1 MPSSLKYHL
10 LSMIQLYINNVK
22 QLLDTASYKP
32 IQLDP
37 TDNVRKKLKTKL
49 TRYAEETKEEQLI
62 NFTKLLKYSSNT
74 KCPELY
80 CLPKIHKP
88 GNPFRP
94 IISNVGSATSGIGS
108 YVSRIIRPLTG
119 NKNSSTL
126 NSKEFVRQIREI
138 ELQEDDMLVSY
149 DVKDLF
155 TSIPLSYTYNII
167 FEALDTDS
175 SLKERTKLNP
185 YHIVDLIKFCMT
197 EGNYFHF
204 QGEHF
209 SQTQGAPMGSP
220 LSPVLAE
227 FFMEHLEQ
235 RAFACD
241 NFTGRVKFFKRYVDD
256 IFAIVKKGHEESFL
270 HHLNGLF
277 TEHIKFTIEKEHGG
291 RLPFLDALVI
301 KDGHK
306 LKTTVYRKQTNTDRY
321 LNYHSHHPKSVK
333 IGIVTG
339 MVDRAFNLCDAEFLD
354 AELKDIKRS
363 LIRNDYPRRLV
374 DSCVGRRLELLR
386 SGAPHAQPAQDIRIT
401 MPYYTGIAEA
411 VKRLSA
417 TIGFQACFTSSTSLA
432 AMLRSDKVKI
442 PTEEQQGAVY
452 NVNCTCGASYIG
464 ETGNTISHRFQQH
477 IGNLKTYRTAEKRKN
492 GEKVTTRGQPQ
503 KKDPDIIMNE
513 ALKTSAVAEHAVTCR
528 KTEKDLSVS
537 KVCRETNY
545 QRRKIR
551 EAFYIRHNPNI
562 NRDEGSE
569 VSEAWI
575 PISDLT
581 ECFTITNRPHTFT
594 HSRGSEGTRSRGT
607 DLPDNTPTA
616 PGHTPT

>member
-1 MPSSLKYHL
+1 
-10 LSMIQLYINNVK
+10 
-22 QLLDTASYKP
+22 
-32 IQLDP
+32 
-37 TDNVRKKLKTKL
+37 
-49 TRYAEETKEEQLI
+49 
-62 NFTKLLKYSSNT
+62 
-74 KCPELY
+74 
-80 CLPKIHKP
+80 
-88 GNPFRP
+88 
-94 IISNVGSATSGIGS
+94 
-108 YVSRIIRPLTG
+108 
-119 NKNSSTL
+119 
-126 NSKEFVRQIREI
+126 
-138 ELQEDDMLVSY
+138 
-149 DVKDLF
+149 
-155 TSIPLSYTYNII
+155 
-167 FEALDTDS
+167 
-175 SLKERTKLNP
+175 
-185 YHIVDLIKFCMT
+185 MT

-204 QGEHF
+204 QGAHF
-209 SQTQGAPMGSP
+209 SQTQGVPMGSP

-241 NFTGRVKFFKRYVDD
+241 NFTRRVEFFKRYVDD
-256 IFAIVKKGHEESFL
+256 IFAIVKKGHEQSFL

-301 KDGHK
+301 KDGHR
-306 LKTTVYRKQTNTDRY
+306 LKTTVYRKPRNTDRY

-339 MVDRAFNLCDAEFLD
+339 MVDRAFHLCDAEFLD
-354 AELKDIKRS
+354 AELTHIKRS
-363 LIRNDYPRRLV
+363 LMRNDYPGKLV
-374 DSCVGRRLELLR
+374 DSCVRRRLELLR

-411 VKRLSA
+411 VKRLST
-417 TIGFQACFTSSTSLA
+417 TIGFEACFSSSTSLA

-452 NVNCTCGASYIG
+452 NVNCTCGGSYIG
-464 ETGNTISHRFQQH
+464 ETGNTISHRFKQH

-492 GEKVTTRGQPQ
+492 GEKVTTRGRPQ

-513 ALKTSAVAEHAVTCR
+513 ALKTSAVAEHAVTCG

-545 QRRKIR
+545 QRKKIK

-562 NRDEGSE
+562 NRDEVSE

-575 PISDLT
+575 PISHLT
-581 ECFTITNRPHTFT
+581 ECFTITNRPHRFHTIT
-594 HSRGSEGTRSRGT
+594 HPRGSEGTRSRGI
-607 DLPDNTPTA
+607 DLQDNTPTA
-616 PGHTPT
+616 PGHTHV